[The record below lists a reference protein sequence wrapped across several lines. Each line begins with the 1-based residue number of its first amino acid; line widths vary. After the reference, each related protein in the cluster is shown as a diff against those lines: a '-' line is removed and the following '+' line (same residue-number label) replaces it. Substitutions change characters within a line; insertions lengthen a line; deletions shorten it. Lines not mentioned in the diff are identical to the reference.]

1 MMKPAAMALSAALT
15 ACILLASGIQPAAA
29 AVAIA
34 AATTDAPA
42 PQRAVLVTGASTGI
56 GRRITEQLAAAG
68 HFVYAGARKPEDLAA
83 LGKIPNVQAIRLDVT
98 SDADLAAAVDTISKA
113 GRGLYGLVNNA
124 GVAVVGSLRDMKPQ
138 DFDFT
143 MQVNVRGPFRV
154 TQAFAP
160 LIIESKGR
168 ITNIS
173 SISGVLSGPSL
184 GAYSMSKHALE
195 AFGDALAADMAPL
208 GVHVSLVEPG
218 NYNSDIGASAAKRAP
233 APERFADR
241 SRFKDPGEVAAAVQL
256 ALFEPN
262 PKRRY
267 LVVPDA
273 REAEITIR
281 KAIEELAQLNERHAY
296 SYDRDTLVRMLDQA
310 LTAAPPAPVQHLNSG
325 RVLPAMGLPFS
336 EAVRHGDT
344 VYLSG
349 QLGLQPG
356 TMRLAAGGIEAESR
370 QVMTNIRT
378 TLEAHGLSMANLV
391 KCTVMLADMK
401 EWGQFN
407 SIYTTFF
414 DGPKPARSAL
424 GVNGLALGAR
434 VEVDCIAAAR

>member
-1 MMKPAAMALSAALT
+1 MLSRFFGRAPMAGALLV
-15 ACILLASGIQPAAA
+15 ACVTLLFAGSP
-29 AVAIA
+29 AVAA
-34 AATTDAPA
+34 EGAT

-56 GRRITEQLAAAG
+56 GRRITEQLAADG

-98 SDADLAAAVDTISKA
+98 SDAEVAAAVQTITQA

-124 GVAVVGSLRDMKPQ
+124 GVAVVGSLRDMKPE

-143 MQVNVRGPFRV
+143 MQVNVYGPFRV

-160 LIIESKGR
+160 LIIASKGR

-233 APERFADR
+233 APERFTDR
-241 SRFKDPGEVAAAVQL
+241 SRFKEPDEVAEAVQL

-296 SYDRDTLVRMLDQA
+296 SYDRDTLVRMLDEA
-310 LTAAPPAPVQHLNSG
+310 LAAP
-325 RVLPAMGLPFS
+325 R
-336 EAVRHGDT
+336 
-344 VYLSG
+344 
-349 QLGLQPG
+349 
-356 TMRLAAGGIEAESR
+356 
-370 QVMTNIRT
+370 
-378 TLEAHGLSMANLV
+378 
-391 KCTVMLADMK
+391 
-401 EWGQFN
+401 
-407 SIYTTFF
+407 
-414 DGPKPARSAL
+414 
-424 GVNGLALGAR
+424 
-434 VEVDCIAAAR
+434 

>member
-1 MMKPAAMALSAALT
+1 MSTRISSRP
-15 ACILLASGIQPAAA
+15 LLAATLLSICF
-29 AVAIA
+29 AVLCS
-34 AATTDAPA
+34 APA
-42 PQRAVLVTGASTGI
+42 TAADGASPQRAVLVTGASTGI
-56 GRRITEQLAAAG
+56 GRRITEQLAAEG

-83 LGKIPNVQAIRLDVT
+83 LAKIPNVQAIRLDVT
-98 SDADLAAAVDTISKA
+98 SDADIAAAVQTITQA

-124 GVAVVGSLRDMKPQ
+124 GVAVVGSLRDMKPE

-143 MQVNVRGPFRV
+143 MQVNVYGPFRV

-160 LIIESKGR
+160 LIIASKGR

-173 SISGVLSGPSL
+173 SISGVLSGASL

-195 AFGDALAADMAPL
+195 AFGDALAEDMAPL

-218 NYNSDIGASAAKRAP
+218 NYNSEIGASAAKRAK
-233 APERFADR
+233 APERFTDR
-241 SRFKDPGEVAAAVQL
+241 SRFKEPDEVAAAVQL

-273 REAEITIR
+273 REAEVTIR

-296 SYDRDTLVRMLDQA
+296 SYNRDTLVRMLDQA
-310 LTAAPPAPVQHLNSG
+310 LAAAPPAPVQHLNSG
-325 RVLPAMGLPFS
+325 RVLPATGLPFS

-356 TMRLAAGGIEAESR
+356 MKLVPGGIGPESR

-378 TLEAHGLSMANLV
+378 TLGAHGLSMANLV
-391 KCTVMLADMK
+391 
-401 EWGQFN
+401 
-407 SIYTTFF
+407 
-414 DGPKPARSAL
+414 
-424 GVNGLALGAR
+424 
-434 VEVDCIAAAR
+434 

>member
-1 MMKPAAMALSAALT
+1 MSTRISSRP
-15 ACILLASGIQPAAA
+15 LLAATLLSICF
-29 AVAIA
+29 AVLCS
-34 AATTDAPA
+34 APA
-42 PQRAVLVTGASTGI
+42 TAADGASPQRAVLVTGASTGI
-56 GRRITEQLAAAG
+56 GRRITEQLAAEG

-83 LGKIPNVQAIRLDVT
+83 LAKIPNVQAIRLDVT
-98 SDADLAAAVDTISKA
+98 SDADIAAAVQTITQA

-124 GVAVVGSLRDMKPQ
+124 GVAVVGSLRDMKPE

-143 MQVNVRGPFRV
+143 MQVNVYGPFRV

-160 LIIESKGR
+160 LIIASKGR

-173 SISGVLSGPSL
+173 SISGVLSGASL

-195 AFGDALAADMAPL
+195 AFGDALAEDMAPL

-218 NYNSDIGASAAKRAP
+218 NYNSEIGASAAKRAK
-233 APERFADR
+233 APERFTDR
-241 SRFKDPGEVAAAVQL
+241 SRFKEPDEVAAAVQL

-273 REAEITIR
+273 REAEVTIR

-296 SYDRDTLVRMLDQA
+296 SYNRDTLVRMLDQA
-310 LTAAPPAPVQHLNSG
+310 LAAAPPAPVQHLNSG
-325 RVLPAMGLPFS
+325 RVLPATGLPFS

-356 TMRLAAGGIEAESR
+356 MKLVPGGIGPESR

-378 TLEAHGLSMANLV
+378 TLGAHGLSMANLV

-401 EWGQFN
+401 DWDRFN
-407 SIYTTFF
+407 EIYTTFF

-424 GVNGLALGAR
+424 GANGLALGAR
-434 VEVDCIAAAR
+434 VEVECIAAAR

>member
-1 MMKPAAMALSAALT
+1 MSTRISSRP
-15 ACILLASGIQPAAA
+15 LLAATLLSICF
-29 AVAIA
+29 AVLCS
-34 AATTDAPA
+34 APA
-42 PQRAVLVTGASTGI
+42 TAADGASPQRAVLVTGASTGI
-56 GRRITEQLAAAG
+56 GRRITEQLAAEG

-83 LGKIPNVQAIRLDVT
+83 LAKIPNVQAIRLDVT
-98 SDADLAAAVDTISKA
+98 SDADIAAAVQTITQA

-124 GVAVVGSLRDMKPQ
+124 GVAVVGSLRDMKPE

-143 MQVNVRGPFRV
+143 MQVNVYGPFRV

-160 LIIESKGR
+160 LIIASKGR

-173 SISGVLSGPSL
+173 SISGVLSGASL

-195 AFGDALAADMAPL
+195 AFGDALAEDMAPL

-218 NYNSDIGASAAKRAP
+218 NYNSEIGASAAKRAK
-233 APERFADR
+233 APERFTDR
-241 SRFKDPGEVAAAVQL
+241 SRFKEPDEVAAAVQL

-273 REAEITIR
+273 REAEVTIR

-296 SYDRDTLVRMLDQA
+296 SYNRDTLVRMLDQA
-310 LTAAPPAPVQHLNSG
+310 LAAAPPAPVQHLNSG
-325 RVLPAMGLPFS
+325 RVLPATGLPFS

-356 TMRLAAGGIEAESR
+356 MKLVPGGIGPESR

-378 TLEAHGLSMANLV
+378 TLGAHGLSMANLV

-401 EWGQFN
+401 DWDRFN
-407 SIYTTFF
+407 EIYTTFF
-414 DGPKPARSAL
+414 DGPMPARSAL

-434 VEVDCIAAAR
+434 VEVECIAAAR

>member
-1 MMKPAAMALSAALT
+1 MLNRFFGRAPRVGAMLLACVTLLFAGKPATAAD
-15 ACILLASGIQPAAA
+15 
-29 AVAIA
+29 VA
-34 AATTDAPA
+34 T

-56 GRRITEQLAAAG
+56 GRRITEQLAADG

-98 SDADLAAAVDTISKA
+98 SDADVAAAVQTITEA

-124 GVAVVGSLRDMKPQ
+124 GVAVVGPLRSMKPE

-143 MQVNVRGPFRV
+143 MQVNVYGPFRV

-160 LIIESKGR
+160 LIIASKGR

-173 SISGVLSGPSL
+173 SISGILSSGSL

-195 AFGDALAADMAPL
+195 AFGDSLAADMAPL
-208 GVHVSLVEPG
+208 GVHVSLIEPG
-218 NYNSDIGASAAKRAP
+218 NYNSEIGASAAKRAA
-233 APERFADR
+233 APERFTDR
-241 SRFKDPGEVAAAVQL
+241 KRYKEPDEVAAAARL
-256 ALFEPN
+256 ALFEAN

-273 REAEITIR
+273 SEGERTIR
-281 KAIEELAQLNERHAY
+281 TAIGELAQLNERHAH
-296 SYDRDTLVRMLDQA
+296 SYDRDTLVRMLDEA
-310 LTAAPPAPVQHLNSG
+310 LATAPPAPVQHLNSG
-325 RVLPAMGLPFS
+325 RVLPATGLPFS

-356 TMRLAAGGIEAESR
+356 TMRLVAGGIEAESR
-370 QVMTNIRT
+370 QVMANIRT

-401 EWGQFN
+401 EWGRFN
-407 SIYTTFF
+407 EIYSTFF

-424 GVNGLALGAR
+424 GANGLALGAR
-434 VEVDCIAAAR
+434 VEVECIAAAR

>member
-1 MMKPAAMALSAALT
+1 MLSRFFARAPRAGALLV
-15 ACILLASGIQPAAA
+15 ACGTLLAPGHPATAA
-29 AVAIA
+29 EG
-34 AATTDAPA
+34 AT

-56 GRRITEQLAAAG
+56 GRRITEQLAADG

-98 SDADLAAAVDTISKA
+98 SAADVAAAVQTITQA

-124 GVAVVGSLRDMKPQ
+124 GVAVVAPLRSMKPE

-143 MQVNVRGPFRV
+143 MQVNVYGPFRV

-160 LIIESKGR
+160 LIIASKGR

-173 SISGVLSGPSL
+173 SISGILSSGSL

-195 AFGDALAADMAPL
+195 AFGDSLAADMAPL

-218 NYNSDIGASAAKRAP
+218 NYNSEIGASAAKRAP

-241 SRFKDPGEVAAAVQL
+241 TRYKEPDEVAAAVRL
-256 ALFEPN
+256 ALFEAN

-273 REAEITIR
+273 REGEVTIR

-296 SYDRDTLVRMLDQA
+296 SYDRDALVRMLDQA
-310 LTAAPPAPVQHLNSG
+310 LAAAPPAPVQHLNSG
-325 RVLPAMGLPFS
+325 RVLPATGLPFS

-356 TMRLAAGGIEAESR
+356 TMRLVPGGIEAESR

-401 EWGQFN
+401 EWGRFN
-407 SIYTTFF
+407 EIYTTFF

-424 GVNGLALGAR
+424 GANGLALGAR
-434 VEVDCIAAAR
+434 VEVECIAAAR